1 MVYKNDSGLKKAMK
15 MSWPVHT
22 FSTEDHTINTG
33 IKSVLF
39 IHFSDF
45 LITLIKAT
53 FFLEWMKDYHD
64 SFVNAPALQAEVD
77 RYMEEFDRKKQKE
90 DEKLRMKEG
99 EPDDEGWVT
108 VTKQ

>member
-1 MVYKNDSGLKKAMK
+1 LKISNDLNQKY
-15 MSWPVHT
+15 
-22 FSTEDHTINTG
+22 
-33 IKSVLF
+33 
-39 IHFSDF
+39 
-45 LITLIKAT
+45 
-53 FFLEWMKDYHD
+53 FFLEWVKDYQD

-99 EPDDEGWVT
+99 EADDEGWVT

>member
-1 MVYKNDSGLKKAMK
+1 
-15 MSWPVHT
+15 
-22 FSTEDHTINTG
+22 
-33 IKSVLF
+33 
-39 IHFSDF
+39 
-45 LITLIKAT
+45 
-53 FFLEWMKDYHD
+53 MKDYQD

-99 EPDDEGWVT
+99 EADDEGWVT